1 MGFIRDIKDIK
12 LMVANS
18 TKENLSKAKK
28 YDELKKLTSN
38 VSLSVKNIVKSV
50 DSNGNDFIRV
60 TYNVPDVI
68 LYLDDNGDILHN
80 PQFYAINMLDL
91 ISNDDMQKLADY
103 IADVKK

>member
-18 TKENLSKAKK
+18 TKENLSKSRK

-38 VSLSVKNIVKSV
+38 VSLSVKNIVKGV
-50 DSNGNDFIRV
+50 DTNGNDFIKI
-60 TYNVPDVI
+60 TYNTPDVI
-68 LYLDDNGDILHN
+68 LYFDDNGNIMYN
-80 PQFYAINMLDL
+80 PQFYAINMLNL